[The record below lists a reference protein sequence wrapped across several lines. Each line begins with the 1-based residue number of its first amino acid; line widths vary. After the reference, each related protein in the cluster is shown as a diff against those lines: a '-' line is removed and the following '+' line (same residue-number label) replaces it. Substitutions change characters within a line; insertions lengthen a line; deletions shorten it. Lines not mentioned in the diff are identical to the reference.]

1 MLGEKKTDPITAA
14 PTINSPTITAVAVV
28 IAPVDA
34 TVAVYSTRDPSP
46 GGSAA
51 IAGRGVPGAAHQ
63 PIAAAS
69 NSTARTMRAAWRCTA
84 VLSGITR
91 V

>member
-1 MLGEKKTDPITAA
+1 M
-14 PTINSPTITAVAVV
+14 AVV
-28 IAPVDA
+28 IAPVDT

-51 IAGRGVPGAAHQ
+51 ISGRDVPGAAHQ
-63 PIAAAS
+63 PIAAVS

-84 VLSGITR
+84 VLSGINAGVTWQYSMNSG
-91 V
+91 VHIPE